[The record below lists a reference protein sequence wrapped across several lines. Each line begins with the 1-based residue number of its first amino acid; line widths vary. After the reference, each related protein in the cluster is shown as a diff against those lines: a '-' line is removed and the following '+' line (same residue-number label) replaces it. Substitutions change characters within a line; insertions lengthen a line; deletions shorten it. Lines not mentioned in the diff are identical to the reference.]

1 MKTAL
6 KIVLGCLLGIT
17 LALVG
22 WAVYEGGSDLSISVN
37 LLWGYGLLGLAILGV
52 LCAALVDTIS
62 HPAGLGKTLLGLVVV
77 VAVVGAAL
85 ALVLTHD
92 ATPVANS
99 AGGSFD
105 NPFEL
110 RIAELGIYVT
120 YIVAVIALLA
130 VVVDMLS
137 GVVRKM
143 IK

>member
-77 VAVVGAAL
+77 VHLAL
-85 ALVLTHD
+85 AIT
-92 ATPVANS
+92 
-99 AGGSFD
+99 
-105 NPFEL
+105 
-110 RIAELGIYVT
+110 RIYGYRCW
-120 YIVAVIALLA
+120 
-130 VVVDMLS
+130 S
-137 GVVRKM
+137 RSVVRLYPGSR
-143 IK
+143 